1 MTLAALTGALAM
13 HIFIIPNNV
22 VPGGF
27 TGIAAIFQYA
37 FEFPIQYGILA
48 LNIPFLILAVIFLSK
63 EFAVKTVFATL
74 VTSGLLELFEKI
86 MPQVTFTNDILL
98 AVFFGG
104 VLAGLSLV
112 FAYNAKGSN
121 GGTEIVARLIQRK
134 NPEVDIGNVLFLFN
148 LVVMGAGG
156 FFTQKAG
163 YNLWIVVYSLIYS
176 YIGSFVF
183 NKYSRW
189 VDPVVKF
196 TIFTSKGTEMAEI
209 ITETLKR
216 GATNIEMVKGGEREE
231 RTLLSVVVQVR
242 QTYTVKKIINQIE
255 PKCFYYITAVENV
268 VFRPDFAKRY

>member
-13 HIFIIPNNV
+13 HVFIIPNNV

-27 TGIAAIFQYA
+27 TGIAAILQYA
-37 FEFPIQYGILA
+37 FNFPVQYGILVF
-48 LNIPFLILAVIFLSK
+48 NIPFLILAVIFLSK
-63 EFAVKTVFATL
+63 EFAIKTVFATIL
-74 VTSGLLELFEKI
+74 TSGFLSLFEI
-86 MPQVTFTNDILL
+86 IIPNVVFESDILL

-104 VLAGLSLV
+104 ILAGMSLV

-134 NPEVDIGNVLFLFN
+134 NPEVDIGNVLFFFN
-148 LVVMGAGG
+148 LFVMTAGG
-156 FFTQKAG
+156 FFTQKEG
-163 YNLWIVVYSLIYS
+163 YDLWIVVYSLIYS

-196 TIFTSKGTEMAEI
+196 TIITSKADEMADI
-209 ITETLKR
+209 ITNTLKR
-216 GATNIEMVKGGEREE
+216 GANNIEMVREGQKE
-231 RTLLSVVVQVR
+231 EMTMLSIVVQVR
-242 QTYTVKKIINQIE
+242 QIYIVKKIINKIE

>member
-1 MTLAALTGALAM
+1 MTLASLAGAFAM
-13 HIFIIPNNV
+13 HIFIVPNKV

-37 FEFPIQYGILA
+37 VGFPLQYGILA

-63 EFAVKTVFATL
+63 DFAIKTVYATL
-74 VTSGLLELFEKI
+74 TTSGFLSLFEI
-86 MPQVTFTNDILL
+86 LHIPTFTTDILL

-104 VLAGLSLV
+104 ILAGLSLV

-148 LVVMGAGG
+148 FVVMGAGG
-156 FFTQKAG
+156 FFTAQKG

-189 VDPVVKF
+189 ADPVVKF
-196 TIFTSKGTEMAEI
+196 TIITSKADEMAEI
-209 ITETLKR
+209 ITKTLKR
-216 GATNIEMVKGGEREE
+216 GATNIELVKGEEKEE

-242 QTYTVKKIINQIE
+242 QIYTVKKIINQIE
-255 PKCFYYITAVENV
+255 PECFYYITAVENV